1 MTGYKASSAVQVD
14 GFVLGDGLL
23 NGEGHAE
30 TLDAIGD
37 VDDGRLAS
45 LDTAEKVAGLVKEE
59 VIAVEVFAA
68 EDLGVGSAESVEA
81 DGEAGKV
88 HEDATLIADY
98 LALTG
103 RRGLQVVL
111 MEVNGENTRA
121 ERSLHEDGGGVF
133 DVDFEVAPAAAEGVD
148 TAGQAE
154 EGVEVVELV
163 DLGDDDA
170 SAEVGAGGIGSAV
183 VLIRVPVGEILADSG
198 TDGEQSAED
207 AGADDLGESN
217 YTGMEAEL
225 VADHADA
232 LVGAGEFDE
241 LCGAVEGVGDWFF
254 EENIAAGEEAG
265 AGDCEV
271 QTARV
276 ANVGDVR
283 FLGESG
289 VEGVEAGDVVHVLNV
304 VLLVGHHDRS
314 YDMGKAANTIGDDF
328 D

>member
-59 VIAVEVFAA
+59 VIAVEVFDA

-133 DVDFEVAPAAAEGVD
+133 GW
-148 TAGQAE
+148 
-154 EGVEVVELV
+154 
-163 DLGDDDA
+163 A
-170 SAEVGAGGIGSAV
+170 SRRGS
-183 VLIRVPVGEILADSG
+183 
-198 TDGEQSAED
+198 
-207 AGADDLGESN
+207 
-217 YTGMEAEL
+217 TGS
-225 VADHADA
+225 
-232 LVGAGEFDE
+232 
-241 LCGAVEGVGDWFF
+241 
-254 EENIAAGEEAG
+254 
-265 AGDCEV
+265 
-271 QTARV
+271 QTR
-276 ANVGDVR
+276 GP
-283 FLGESG
+283 G
-289 VEGVEAGDVVHVLNV
+289 
-304 VLLVGHHDRS
+304 
-314 YDMGKAANTIGDDF
+314 
-328 D
+328 

>member
-1 MTGYKASSAVQVD
+1 
-14 GFVLGDGLL
+14 
-23 NGEGHAE
+23 
-30 TLDAIGD
+30 
-37 VDDGRLAS
+37 
-45 LDTAEKVAGLVKEE
+45 VAGLVEEE
-59 VIAVEVFAA
+59 VVAIEVFDA
-68 EDLGVGSAESVEA
+68 EDFGVGFSERVQAH
-81 DGEAGKV
+81 GEAGKI
-88 HEDATLIADY
+88 HDGATLVADD
-98 LALTG
+98 LALTRG
-103 RRGLQVVL
+103 RRLQVVL
-111 MEVNGENTRA
+111 MEMNGENTGA
-121 ERSLHEDGGGVF
+121 ERGFHEDGGCVL
-133 DVDFEVAPAAAEGVD
+133 DVDLEIAPVTAEGVD
-148 TAGQAE
+148 AARETEQR
-154 EGVEVVELV
+154 VKIVELV
-163 DLGDDDA
+163 DLCDDDA